1 MKINFLNS
9 YGNTID
15 HIIFHSIAYAT
26 VDKRE
31 EDYALDNGWMKMPY
45 FPNKN
50 ITNKENIWLQIRLSR
65 INLKKFKWK
74 ADDRRIFKKFKKDY
88 SYEVKNVN
96 EITPKERRQL
106 KDIYFK
112 YIKKKSFLKTPS
124 LEDTKAYE
132 YEFKYFFLDS
142 DNKKIV
148 LHYFKSKLIAF
159 AIIEEFEKSIMG
171 IQFAW
176 DYERPHLRIGIMQN
190 NIIADLYKSKNI
202 DYYYL
207 GMSYGKEC
215 VYKNRYYGFE
225 FWTGK
230 EWKTNKLEY
239 RKMCIKD
246 SMIKNFEDLELL
258 NDYYIY
264 E

>member
-1 MKINFLNS
+1 
-9 YGNTID
+9 
-15 HIIFHSIAYAT
+15 
-26 VDKRE
+26 
-31 EDYALDNGWMKMPY
+31 MPY
-45 FPNKN
+45 SPNKN

-96 EITPKERRQL
+96 EIIPKERRQL
-106 KDIYFK
+106 KYIYFK

-159 AIIEEFEKSIMG
+159 AIIEEFKKSIMG

-176 DYERPHLRIGIMQN
+176 DYEDPKLGMGAFATLYEIKWALDNGYDKYYLSYAYENSSM
-190 NIIADLYKSKNI
+190 YKSKY
-202 DYYYL
+202 D
-207 GMSYGKEC
+207 
-215 VYKNRYYGFE
+215 GFE
-225 FWTGK
+225 FWTGR
-230 EWKTNKLEY
+230 EWLDNKKLYEQL
-239 RKMCIKD
+239 CIND
-246 SMIKNFEDLELL
+246 NRIKNFADL
-258 NDYYIY
+258 NDYQETYFKLLDNVK
-264 E
+264 